1 MTPTSVL
8 EARLGFTHILGGK
21 FPVYLGGASMQQLYG
36 IPGVPDSRD
45 FVGGL
50 NTQNVSGY
58 SGFGRQA
65 TNPQFQNPTTWNP
78 KVNYALN
85 LGRHAIKTGFE
96 FTTIRTEVMDINP
109 VYGLN
114 AYAGQFSRPS
124 ATSPADA
131 NTYNLADFLFGL
143 PEPGATRE
151 LPHHQLSPASIL
163 PVRPGRLPRELETD
177 VESRSALGIRDS
189 ALGTRQRSD
198 ELRSQ

>member
-1 MTPTSVL
+1 
-8 EARLGFTHILGGK
+8 
-21 FPVYLGGASMQQLYG
+21 MQQIYG
-36 IPGVPDSRD
+36 IPGVPDSPD

-78 KVNYALN
+78 KVNYAIN
-85 LGRHAIKTGFE
+85 LGRHAVKTGFE

-124 ATSPADA
+124 ATSPW
-131 NTYNLADFLFGL
+131 TI
-143 PEPGATRE
+143 PGSSFNAEGTAACSGGAVTERRAA
-151 LPHHQLSPASIL
+151 P
-163 PVRPGRLPRELETD
+163 PRT
-177 VESRSALGIRDS
+177 
-189 ALGTRQRSD
+189 
-198 ELRSQ
+198 